1 MKYKKQVYHMPATI
15 ELTFYSSLAFIQHFS
30 SPQQNL
36 ETVYPQPEK
45 NGRKRKDAQ
54 GRKNLHR
61 AQIEVP
67 KLVTD
72 EIRKHKKGMDTKQVK
87 QYLQ

>member
-1 MKYKKQVYHMPATI
+1 MSQADCNFISFPS
-15 ELTFYSSLAFIQHFS
+15 LTFIQHFS
-30 SPQQNL
+30 APQQNL
-36 ETVYPQPEK
+36 EAVYPQPEK
-45 NGRKRKDAQ
+45 NSRKRKDAQ
-54 GRKNLHR
+54 RRKNLHW

-72 EIRKHKKGMDTKQVK
+72 EIAEHKKGMDTKQVK